1 MTTSQMPLMS
11 LMTTPAQVATPSVLH
26 EDEVQR
32 LVRQWLA
39 ARDEGRPAE
48 EVLQSLAEDGLVAHF
63 PHVTLRG
70 RQQFGEWY
78 ARAKSLFP
86 RERHEVEQVDVRLT
100 SPLHAEV
107 TLQLRW
113 QLWGPHSTQ
122 GWIGAD
128 TTQQWSVVLRDG
140 SARLRTLAMDRVHLL
155 ANSAPLDRVS

>member
-1 MTTSQMPLMS
+1 MTTS
-11 LMTTPAQVATPSVLH
+11 LMTNPARATHQPVLR

-39 ARDEGRPAE
+39 ARDDGRPAE
-48 EVLQSLAEDGLVAHF
+48 EVLQPLAEDGLVAHF
-63 PHVTLRG
+63 PHLTLRG

-78 ARAKSLFP
+78 TRAKNLFP

-107 TLQLRW
+107 TVRLRW

-128 TTQQWSVVLRDG
+128 TVQQWSVVLRDG
-140 SARLRTLAMDRVHLL
+140 SARLRTLAMDHVRLL
-155 ANSAPLDRVS
+155 ANSAPLERVS